1 MVRTRRRPGL
11 SVDLPD
17 IIDATGSPMKPAI
30 YLAVSAALAILFLV
44 LPGLDIEAARL
55 FHRIGTG
62 FFLEH
67 HPLVT
72 LIYDSIL
79 VLEILIAGLV
89 ALMIL
94 AWAIPALRRFRVRGA
109 VIAYI
114 ALSFLLGPAL
124 VTNEILKNNIGRA
137 RPAQVVEFGKQA
149 NFTPAFV
156 ISDQCKRNCAFVSG
170 HASLGFAMITFAF
183 LAAPGIRRRISIVVA
198 VGFGT
203 AVGIGRMMQGAHW
216 LSDVIFAAL
225 INIAIAWALYQWIV
239 RRDGLGFLF
248 NRRGGAP

>member
-1 MVRTRRRPGL
+1 
-11 SVDLPD
+11 
-17 IIDATGSPMKPAI
+17 MKPAI